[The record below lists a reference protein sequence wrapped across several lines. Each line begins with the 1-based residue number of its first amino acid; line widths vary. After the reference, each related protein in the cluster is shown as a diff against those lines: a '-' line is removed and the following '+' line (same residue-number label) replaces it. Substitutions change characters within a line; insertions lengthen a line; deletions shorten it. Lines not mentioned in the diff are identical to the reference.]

1 MDGEEALEYVAKCE
15 LLPDVILL
23 DVMMPGMNGYEV
35 RRRVSAQSSGG

>member
-35 RRRVSAQSSGG
+35 SRVSAQSSGG

>member
-35 RRRVSAQSSGG
+35 SSVSAQSSGG